1 MSYIRSDCRKI
12 LIMRNLVFVFIAAA
26 CAACLNVSG
35 CASGEKLSGTER
47 VKGYA
52 VETDYVSLDISGA
65 IKTSFSENA
74 DSVYVTADESVIDY
88 VRVERKGNELCLYIK
103 FPAKFRNWNYGDVTA
118 VLPYSTS
125 LERVDV
131 SGASS
136 LTSEKVFEAEKFAV
150 DVTGASDFDAAVHA
164 DKVSVS
170 GSGASSISCEVEAE
184 SLDVDLSG
192 ASDAR
197 LSGRA
202 GTCSLTVSGASS
214 LKGLSDFW
222 IVTDYTSCDIS
233 GASSARIICN
243 KSLSGE
249 ASGAST
255 LVYSGDAVSEVL
267 VSGASSV
274 KKR

>member
-1 MSYIRSDCRKI
+1 MYIITKQIKI
-12 LIMRNLVFVFIAAA
+12 DMKTVVLIAAA
-26 CAACLNVSG
+26 CAVCLNVSG
-35 CASGEKLSGTER
+35 CSAGEKLSGIKET
-47 VKGYA
+47 KGYA
-52 VETDYVSLDISGA
+52 VEPDYASLDISNA
-65 IKTSFSENA
+65 MEVSFSETA

-88 VRVERKGNELCLYIK
+88 VRVERNRNELCLYIK
-103 FPAKFRNWNYGDVTA
+103 FPAQFRNWNYGDVTV

-136 LTSEKVFEAEKFAV
+136 LTSGRVFEAEQFAV

-170 GSGASSISCEVEAE
+170 GSGASSISCEVEAS
-184 SLDVDLSG
+184 SLDIDLSG

-214 LKGLSDFW
+214 LKGLSDSW
-222 IVTDYTSCDIS
+222 IVTDNTSCDIS
-233 GASSARIICN
+233 GASSVRIICN

-249 ASGAST
+249 VSGAST
-255 LVYSGDAVSEVL
+255 LIYSGDAESDVHA
-267 VSGASSV
+267 SGVSSV

>member
-1 MSYIRSDCRKI
+1 MYIITKQIKI
-12 LIMRNLVFVFIAAA
+12 DMKTVVLIAAA
-26 CAACLNVSG
+26 CAVCLNVSG
-35 CASGEKLSGTER
+35 CSAGEKLSGIKET
-47 VKGYA
+47 KGYA
-52 VETDYVSLDISGA
+52 VKPDYASLDISNA
-65 IKTSFSENA
+65 MEVSFSETA

-88 VRVERKGNELCLYIK
+88 VRVERNRNELSQ
-103 FPAKFRNWNYGDVTA
+103 FRNWNYGDVTV

-136 LTSEKVFEAEKFAV
+136 LTSGRVFEAEQFAV

-170 GSGASSISCEVEAE
+170 GSGASSISCEVEAS
-184 SLDVDLSG
+184 SLDIDLSG

-214 LKGLSDFW
+214 LKGMSDSW
-222 IVTDYTSCDIS
+222 IVTDNTSCDIS

-249 ASGAST
+249 VSGAST
-255 LVYSGDAVSEVL
+255 LIYSGDAESDVHA
-267 VSGASSV
+267 SGASSV